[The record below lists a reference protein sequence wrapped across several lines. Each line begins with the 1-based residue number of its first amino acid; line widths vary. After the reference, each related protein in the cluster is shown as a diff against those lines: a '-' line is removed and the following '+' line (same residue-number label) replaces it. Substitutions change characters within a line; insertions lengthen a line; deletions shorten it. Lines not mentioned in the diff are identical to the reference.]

1 MRLLRSSSTTKTW
14 AFPPESGVK
23 LVDMLCP
30 RVGLYRCRRIWNYEL
45 RDLSAWSSLDPHDTS
60 RGWGDPDAFV
70 GQGQEGFIL
79 GYRSLFL
86 IDVKGYPLG
95 RARGAIFTKIMKK
108 RGIDLVLGYC
118 VIP

>member
-1 MRLLRSSSTTKTW
+1 VFLDERAHLR
-14 AFPPESGVK
+14 
-23 LVDMLCP
+23 
-30 RVGLYRCRRIWNYEL
+30 YEL